1 MALGCY
7 QLIIGQTSG
16 FLSTHAV
23 VLTERALF
31 IHEVPTVLGG
41 PVGWAGEFGRNH
53 QDRVLSRRVAN
64 IDSTWSIKL
73 MWLLAQTHPVQY
85 GIFHTS
91 RPIILLYQLRELW
104 LTDFISCI

>member
-16 FLSTHAV
+16 FLSTYAV

-73 MWLLAQTHPVQY
+73 LM
-85 GIFHTS
+85 
-91 RPIILLYQLRELW
+91 IIASGPNASCAIWMILYIKAYN
-104 LTDFISCI
+104 FAISAKGVMAH